1 MIDLYSA
8 TKMYYE
14 ELLRDYYLIKRH
26 FRLSQHDQTM
36 TPVPDFADYS
46 RDLKIKMS
54 LPRLDSGTQNKF
66 DPIIIC
72 IMTFLSQPVEKSR

>member
-1 MIDLYSA
+1 
-8 TKMYYE
+8 
-14 ELLRDYYLIKRH
+14 
-26 FRLSQHDQTM
+26 M